1 LPLEQPTFGEIYR
14 EGTFLFDGDTPV
26 GEVVEKERSLYYA
39 LMPRVSQQ
47 YRDARRREILEA
59 AARCFAENGFH
70 STSMQDF
77 FTSSG
82 FTAGLVY
89 RYFSTKDDL
98 IASVAGEALEQL
110 LASVEEAI
118 RAEPRPSV
126 EDVIGR
132 MIATV
137 DALDQR
143 ERITRIALQVWA
155 EALRNPSVKPIVTGG
170 IGRLR
175 DLLESL
181 ARDAQ
186 ADGRVDPGIDPA
198 FAAGALLSLVP
209 GFIIQRAL
217 DPALD
222 RAAYEQA
229 VRALVRGQLHFQIP
243 EIPGTGERAKIA
255 AAAPP
260 RRRGAPPD
268 NGGAGATGTTG
279 RGTNDTGAT
288 GTAGV

>member
-1 LPLEQPTFGEIYR
+1 
-14 EGTFLFDGDTPV
+14 
-26 GEVVEKERSLYYA
+26 
-39 LMPRVSQQ
+39 MPRVSQQ

-59 AARCFAENGFH
+59 AARCFAESGFH

-77 FTSSG
+77 FTASG
-82 FTAGLVY
+82 LTAGLVY

-98 IASVAGEALEQL
+98 IASVADEALQQL

-132 MIATV
+132 MIATI

-143 ERITRIALQVWA
+143 ARVTRIALQVWA
-155 EALRNPSVKPIVTGG
+155 EALCNPSVGPIVTGG

-175 DLLESL
+175 NSLETL

-186 ADGRVDPGIDPA
+186 ADGRIDPRVDPA

-222 RAAYEQA
+222 RVAYEQA

-243 EIPGTGERAKIA
+243 PAEGPASGPRS
-255 AAAPP
+255 P
-260 RRRGAPPD
+260 RRRPPTPSRR
-268 NGGAGATGTTG
+268 NL
-279 RGTNDTGAT
+279 RR
-288 GTAGV
+288 